1 MSKRNR
7 NRQKQKY
14 GNNQGGIFGQPGSN
28 GGGKQAKGGGG
39 GWGLGEPGA
48 KPASGQFPAAN
59 PWLMPKPAGVNIFSN
74 TFASNYYVE
83 WNISAWRAV
92 CDQAYNQ
99 GNMVG
104 LATLY
109 TWCFEKSPFIQGLFK
124 KLGDALDS
132 IPFYISDGKGNPL
145 DEWTEEL
152 CNKPWQRQLR
162 REIMFAK
169 FWGISGLNF
178 DVGKGELYKYPMQN
192 IDPINRMLRT
202 STYDYANGMSF
213 DDSLNLLFVQP
224 STSTESFL
232 GMMQAISHDFI
243 LMNVTSN
250 NWVSSG
256 TFLAYPL
263 RTFGYPQND
272 SVVDPVTGQLTNPYK
287 DEAERIAA
295 DSDPSKALIVP
306 YVVNEKGEIIKTIS
320 VGFEKPGTSAQ
331 QHLTFKDFNQEKK
344 IEIQE
349 LVYGRSLSNA
359 SGKGNRAL
367 GEVEQETINS
377 KAKSESVDV
386 KEVLNAYFLKKI
398 SKFYKNFPK
407 DGQFNVDNST
417 SLTIPE
423 IVQLSAVMVSNG
435 KRFTPKFFEDQG
447 INKEYFEDAPVG
459 IEQKA
464 VTDPVIQ
471 MAGQKKNY
479 LPSRPLNLRG
489 RP

>member
-1 MSKRNR
+1 MSRNKHR

-14 GNNQGGIFGQPGSN
+14 GNQGGIFGQPGGAGS
-28 GGGKQAKGGGG
+28 GKQGKGSGG

-48 KPASGQFPAAN
+48 KPAAGLN
-59 PWLMPKPAGVNIFSN
+59 PPVSPFMMPKPAGVNIFSN
-74 TFASNYYVE
+74 TFASNYYIE

-109 TWCFEKSPFIQGLFK
+109 TWCFEKSAFIQGLFK

-132 IPFYISDGKGNPL
+132 IPFYISDSKGNPL

-152 CNKPWQRQLR
+152 CNKPWLRQLR
-162 REIMFAK
+162 KEIMFAK
-169 FWGISGLNF
+169 FWGMTGLNF
-178 DVGKGELYKYPMQN
+178 DVAKGELYKYPMQQV
-192 IDPINRMLRT
+192 DPINRMLRT

-243 LMNVTSN
+243 LMNVTQN

-256 TFLAYPL
+256 TFLAYPI

-272 SVVDPVTGQLTNPYK
+272 SSVDENGNIINPYK

-306 YVVNEKGEIIKTIS
+306 YVVNEKGDIVKSIS
-320 VGFEKPGTSAQ
+320 VGFEKPGTSAN
-331 QHLTFKDFNQEKK
+331 QHLTFKDFNSEKK

-367 GEVEQETINS
+367 GEVEQETINA

-386 KEVLNAYFLKKI
+386 KEVLNAGFLKKI
-398 SKFYKNFPK
+398 RKFYKNFP
-407 DGQFNVDNST
+407 DDAQFNVDNST

-423 IVQLSAVMVSNG
+423 IVQLSAVLVSNG

-459 IEQKA
+459 EEQKP
-464 VTDPVIQ
+464 VTDPVVQ
-471 MAGQKKNY
+471 MAGEKKKF
-479 LPSRPLNLRG
+479 
-489 RP
+489 